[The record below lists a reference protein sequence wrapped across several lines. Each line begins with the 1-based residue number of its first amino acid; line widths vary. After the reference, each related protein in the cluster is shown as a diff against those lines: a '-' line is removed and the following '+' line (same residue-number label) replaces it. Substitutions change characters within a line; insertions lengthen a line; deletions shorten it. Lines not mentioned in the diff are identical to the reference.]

1 MKIITFLV
9 MLLISVISFAQ
20 NESTSFEE
28 PEAIGGNYIDTGD
41 ATMSHDL
48 IDNAGEPFVNFTT
61 TGEELG
67 FSAFYVPYDN
77 PGIGLTDGDSV
88 GVTSFAPG
96 SDHPFPDG
104 VQGYKISDVDGN
116 FILEFD
122 EFELTGIGADIFISY
137 FIADTGFEG
146 DGTENASGS
155 DRVRIYL
162 KNLTDN
168 TEQDILNS
176 TGKNINDLGL
186 QGTWQEGNVSVN
198 DIGSYYQ
205 LVIEVRCN
213 SSTEAFFFDNIQ
225 FIEILGLEN
234 NTQETFSIYPNPAS
248 NGYVNITSF
257 FSGVKTVSV
266 YDILGKK
273 VMNTTI
279 SSSILNIS
287 ELKSGV
293 YILKIIQNEISTTKK
308 LVIK

>member
-9 MLLISVISFAQ
+9 MLLISVNSFAQ

-28 PEAIGGNYIDTGD
+28 PEAIDGNYIDTGD

-48 IDNAGEPFVNFTT
+48 IDNVGEPFVNYTA

-88 GVTSFAPG
+88 GVTSFSPG
-96 SDHPFPDG
+96 SNHPFPDG
-104 VQGYKISDVDGN
+104 LQGYKISDVDGN

-122 EFELTGIGADIFISY
+122 EFELTGIDAEIFINY

-146 DGTENASGS
+146 DGTENTSGS

-186 QGTWQEGNVSVN
+186 QGTWQEGNVSLS
-198 DIGSYYQ
+198 DIGSFYQ
-205 LVIEVRCN
+205 LIIEVRCN
-213 SSTEAFFFDNIQ
+213 ASTEAFFFDNIQ
-225 FIEILGLEN
+225 FVGILGLGN
-234 NTQETFSIYPNPAS
+234 NSQETFSIYPNPAS
-248 NGYVNITSF
+248 NGYVHISSF

-273 VMNTTI
+273 VMAASI
-279 SSSILNIS
+279 PSSILNIS

-293 YILKIIQNEISTTKK
+293 YTLKIIQNEISSTKK

>member
-1 MKIITFLV
+1 M
-9 MLLISVISFAQ
+9 
-20 NESTSFEE
+20 
-28 PEAIGGNYIDTGD
+28 
-41 ATMSHDL
+41 
-48 IDNAGEPFVNFTT
+48 
-61 TGEELG
+61 
-67 FSAFYVPYDN
+67 
-77 PGIGLTDGDSV
+77 
-88 GVTSFAPG
+88 
-96 SDHPFPDG
+96 
-104 VQGYKISDVDGN
+104 
-116 FILEFD
+116 
-122 EFELTGIGADIFISY
+122 
-137 FIADTGFEG
+137 
-146 DGTENASGS
+146 
-155 DRVRIYL
+155 
-162 KNLTDN
+162 
-168 TEQDILNS
+168 
-176 TGKNINDLGL
+176 
-186 QGTWQEGNVSVN
+186 SVN